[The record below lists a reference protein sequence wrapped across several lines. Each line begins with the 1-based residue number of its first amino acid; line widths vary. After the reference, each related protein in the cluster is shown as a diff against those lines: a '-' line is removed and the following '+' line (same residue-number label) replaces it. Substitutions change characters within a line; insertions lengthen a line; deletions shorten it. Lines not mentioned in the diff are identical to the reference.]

1 MLEDFKT
8 FRDIFYLMPLQL
20 SKYLF
25 LISNQ
30 FQSKTYFFVL
40 GLVLLLQKW
49 ILKIL
54 NMKSFRVAAIPKPE
68 FWGFQQRFNYDSE
81 L

>member
-54 NMKSFRVAAIPKPE
+54 NMKSFRVVAIPKSE

>member
-30 FQSKTYFFVL
+30 FQLKTYFSEL
-40 GLVLLLQKW
+40 GLVLTLQKW

-54 NMKSFRVAAIPKPE
+54 NMKCSRVAAIPKPE
-68 FWGFQQRFNYDSE
+68 FWGF
-81 L
+81 

>member
-30 FQSKTYFFVL
+30 FQSKTYFSEL
-40 GLVLLLQKW
+40 GLVLTVQKW
-49 ILKIL
+49 IKKIL
-54 NMKSFRVAAIPKPE
+54 NMKCSGIAVIPKPE
-68 FWGFQQRFNYDSE
+68 FWGF
-81 L
+81 